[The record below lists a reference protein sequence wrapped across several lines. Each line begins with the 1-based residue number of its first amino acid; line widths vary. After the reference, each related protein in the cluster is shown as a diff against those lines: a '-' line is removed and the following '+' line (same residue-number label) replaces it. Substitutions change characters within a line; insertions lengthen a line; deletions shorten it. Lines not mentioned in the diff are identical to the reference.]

1 MFVAESSCIRCR
13 PRLLLANPL
22 ARSAGITALEGLDP
36 MVFKSLWDLLPATA
50 LTWTSACPSSTSSKI
65 IPCISREARRCRLSH
80 TYDASFTVTDATTTP
95 FRVPVSR
102 NDGCGP
108 LGSSTTAAISPSLA

>member
-1 MFVAESSCIRCR
+1 MRDACYLVVLVPVVVVVVVANSASLRQWFSRAYVIYCL
-13 PRLLLANPL
+13 PLLLP
-22 ARSAGITALEGLDP
+22 GL
-36 MVFKSLWDLLPATA
+36 
-50 LTWTSACPSSTSSKI
+50 SACPSSTSSKI

>member
-50 LTWTSACPSSTSSKI
+50 LTWTFSVSVFDLIQDHPVH
-65 IPCISREARRCRLSH
+65 IP
-80 TYDASFTVTDATTTP
+80 
-95 FRVPVSR
+95 
-102 NDGCGP
+102 
-108 LGSSTTAAISPSLA
+108 